1 MILKKKKAV
10 IAAILSAALTASAV
24 MPTVSAGT
32 RTKEEAYGDST
43 YAQRFLSLYDDV
55 ITNGEENGYLSSKNK
70 ASGGFGVPYHA
81 VEELIIEAPDY
92 GHETTSEAMSYIVWM
107 AAMRDYISRK
117 DGVTKEDGSAVDQTN
132 DLAKAWKTME
142 IMIPAIGGYG
152 TQSTSDGISI
162 MDKTELSATYSE
174 EWDTPETYPTAMHL
188 SLIHI

>member
-81 VEELIIEAPDY
+81 V
-92 GHETTSEAMSYIVWM
+92 
-107 AAMRDYISRK
+107 
-117 DGVTKEDGSAVDQTN
+117 
-132 DLAKAWKTME
+132 
-142 IMIPAIGGYG
+142 
-152 TQSTSDGISI
+152 
-162 MDKTELSATYSE
+162 
-174 EWDTPETYPTAMHL
+174 
-188 SLIHI
+188 

>member
-70 ASGGFGVPYHA
+70 AVSAFLTMQLKNLLLKLLTTVMKQLQKLCHTSFGWQ
-81 VEELIIEAPDY
+81 L
-92 GHETTSEAMSYIVWM
+92 
-107 AAMRDYISRK
+107 
-117 DGVTKEDGSAVDQTN
+117 
-132 DLAKAWKTME
+132 
-142 IMIPAIGGYG
+142 
-152 TQSTSDGISI
+152 
-162 MDKTELSATYSE
+162 
-174 EWDTPETYPTAMHL
+174 
-188 SLIHI
+188 

>member
-70 ASGGFGVPYHA
+70 AFQA
-81 VEELIIEAPDY
+81 VSAFLTMQLKNLLLKLLTTVLK
-92 GHETTSEAMSYIVWM
+92 TTSEAMSYIVWM

-117 DGVTKEDGSAVDQTN
+117 DGVTKEDAALLTRQT

-142 IMIPAIGGYG
+142 NHDSGHRRLRHSVYFRRNQYYG
-152 TQSTSDGISI
+152 
-162 MDKTELSATYSE
+162 
-174 EWDTPETYPTAMHL
+174 
-188 SLIHI
+188 

>member
-70 ASGGFGVPYHA
+70 VMKQLQKLCHTSFGWQ
-81 VEELIIEAPDY
+81 L
-92 GHETTSEAMSYIVWM
+92 
-107 AAMRDYISRK
+107 
-117 DGVTKEDGSAVDQTN
+117 
-132 DLAKAWKTME
+132 
-142 IMIPAIGGYG
+142 
-152 TQSTSDGISI
+152 
-162 MDKTELSATYSE
+162 
-174 EWDTPETYPTAMHL
+174 
-188 SLIHI
+188 